1 MSNSYPARHFSLSN
15 PEGPSGSDLVLL
27 LRRVAD
33 AIESEG
39 IESKD
44 ILDVTL
50 SGDSANEYGIWWSAT
65 VYWST
70 DELEGR

>member
-1 MSNSYPARHFSLSN
+1 MGSYPARHFSLSN
-15 PEGPSGSDLVLL
+15 PEGPTGPDVVLL

-33 AIESEG
+33 AIEAEGVNSE
-39 IESKD
+39 D

-50 SGDSANEYGIWWSAT
+50 SGDSVNEHGVWWSAT

-70 DELEGR
+70 DDPGQ